1 MRKFRRIW
9 DDAKRA
15 WLEANKGVPRKLR
28 YEFFL
33 LEFPDAADVT
43 FVAFCNEAS
52 RIGAT
57 MVKNPHRS
65 KLARPVGSEQVKKG
79 YVRIKVAQPNV
90 WMSKAKWVYMKAHP
104 DEDLSERSNYVF
116 LDGNNRNF
124 APENIR
130 RVPAKAMGLFN
141 LMGGTEAG
149 NPGATAA
156 RIAMAKLKLA
166 QFDAGERL
174 GLVRASEKGGRRFK
188 DDVRAE
194 ARRHCKAVAADPE
207 RRAKRNA
214 YVRAYL
220 AEKSKDPD
228 WKERRRKYQRE
239 WARKQREMKK

>member
-65 KLARPVGSEQVKKG
+65 TLARPVGSEQVKKG

-90 WMSKAKWVYMKAHP
+90 WMSKAKWVYMNAHP

-124 APENIR
+124 DPENIR
-130 RVPAKAMGLFN
+130 RVPLRAMGVFN
-141 LMGGTEAG
+141 SMGGRVEG
-149 NPGATAA
+149 DPEATAA
-156 RIAMAKLKLA
+156 RVAMALLKQAEL
-166 QFDAGERL
+166 DAGERL
-174 GLVRASEKGGRRFK
+174 ELVVKMGAGRRFRE
-188 DDVRAE
+188 DVNACTRKLS
-194 ARRHCKAVAADPE
+194 KAVTADPE
-207 RRAKRNA
+207 RRAKRA
-214 YVRAYL
+214 EKARQYL
-220 AEKSKDPD
+220 AEKRLDPE
-228 WKERRRKYQRE
+228 WMERKRKYARE
-239 WARKQREMKK
+239 WAKKKREDRKQ